1 MSRQAVLEVK
11 RAEEQA
17 QKIIDNAYAT
27 SKRMINEAETSAER
41 SCEDFEATVRA
52 EYKASVEDVR
62 REVQEIVDKNKADDQ
77 RKYNIH
83 EKFAQQHINDAVK
96 IILQG
101 VMSECQ

>member
-1 MSRQAVLEVK
+1 MSRQAVLKVK
-11 RAEEQA
+11 EAEAKA
-17 QKIIDNAYAT
+17 QSIIDNAYAT
-27 SKRMINEAETSAER
+27 SKRMISDAEANAER
-41 SCEDFEATVRA
+41 SLEDFEATVRA

-62 REVQEIVDKNKADDQ
+62 REVQDIVDKNKADDQ

-101 VMSECQ
+101 VISECQ